1 MEENKH
7 KSGYYAV
14 KEIWHNPTEQLME
27 HTETP
32 LRPRLSEA
40 MRDYYEIVKAALD
53 MKRET
58 NVYENIRI
66 SVILFWCDV
75 SGEHYP
81 LDSKDIT

>member
-53 MKRET
+53 M
-58 NVYENIRI
+58 
-66 SVILFWCDV
+66 
-75 SGEHYP
+75 
-81 LDSKDIT
+81 